1 MEEVI
6 LLGKNVIPSIL
17 YCLLRIMPMWINFSL
32 VAIVD
37 SSEALAAMGLGNFI
51 IQVVESQI

>member
-32 VAIVD
+32 VAVVD

-51 IQVVESQI
+51 IQVVES